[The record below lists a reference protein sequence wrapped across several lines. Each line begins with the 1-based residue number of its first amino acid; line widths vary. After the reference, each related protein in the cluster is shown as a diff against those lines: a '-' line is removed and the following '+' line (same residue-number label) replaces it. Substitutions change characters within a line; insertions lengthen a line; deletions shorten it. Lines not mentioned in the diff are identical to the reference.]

1 MADQSLRNS
10 PSEIN
15 SVQTGYPR
23 EKAEGN
29 HPDPIQL
36 HTIEKYSELA
46 DIRFMIDTFFERG
59 DP

>member
-1 MADQSLRNS
+1 WQIKAYVTHPVRSIQCKPD
-10 PSEIN
+10 
-15 SVQTGYPR
+15 TPR